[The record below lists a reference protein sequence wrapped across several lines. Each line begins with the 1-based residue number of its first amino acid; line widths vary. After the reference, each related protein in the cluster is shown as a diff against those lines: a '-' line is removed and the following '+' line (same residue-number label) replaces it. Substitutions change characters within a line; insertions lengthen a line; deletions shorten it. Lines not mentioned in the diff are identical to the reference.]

1 VAKNSSFGV
10 DLKPFS
16 SHEGMIFTAGTSTRG
31 LAAFADCSASLFKV
45 QRTVINR
52 RNHSMAP
59 AIRETVLPVF
69 DNPNEA
75 TVERVSAVV
84 HHRDSADEDFSSA
97 IDNTQHK
104 TRTQKGDISK
114 EL

>member
-1 VAKNSSFGV
+1 
-10 DLKPFS
+10 
-16 SHEGMIFTAGTSTRG
+16 
-31 LAAFADCSASLFKV
+31 
-45 QRTVINR
+45 
-52 RNHSMAP
+52 MAP

-84 HHRDSADEDFSSA
+84 HHRDSAHENFSSA

-104 TRTQKGDISK
+104 TRTQKGDISNEVSMGTFLK
-114 EL
+114 IFDNTYLIS